1 MSDLSHDTHV
11 LDLLPA
17 YAIGSLEAAELQRVE
32 EHLLSCWVCRDE
44 LSAFQT
50 VVEELSLAAPVAVPS
65 PDLRDRLIQ
74 RVHNLNTVRPRE
86 KEPVAVAPPVAP
98 QAPATP
104 FWERLLPA
112 WGFASLLLI
121 IGLAASTLLLWQKVG
136 QLEFATAPG
145 GMRAVPLSATDSAPS
160 ATGFVLISVDGEDG
174 ALVVDGLPPLGESQ
188 EYQLWLIRDGQRTSG
203 ALFSTDEKSYGGT
216 RIRAPRSLLDYS
228 AVDITIEPV
237 GGSPQPTGA
246 RVLAGPLRAP

>member
-17 YAIGSLEAAELQRVE
+17 YAIGSLEADELKRVE
-32 EHLLSCWVCRDE
+32 EHLLSCWVCRKE

-50 VVEELSLAAPVAVPS
+50 VVTELSLAAPVSVPS

-74 RVHNLNTVRPRE
+74 RVHSLNTVRPQE
-86 KEPVAVAPPVAP
+86 KERVAPR
-98 QAPATP
+98 APASP
-104 FWERLLPA
+104 FWERLLPV
-112 WGFASLLLI
+112 WGLAILVLI
-121 IGLAASTLLLWQKVG
+121 IGLAASTLILWQKVS

-160 ATGFVLISVDGEDG
+160 ATGFVLISADGDDG

-228 AVDITIEPV
+228 AVDITVEPA
-237 GGSPQPTGA
+237 GGSSEPTGA
-246 RVLAGPLRAP
+246 PMLAGPLPAP